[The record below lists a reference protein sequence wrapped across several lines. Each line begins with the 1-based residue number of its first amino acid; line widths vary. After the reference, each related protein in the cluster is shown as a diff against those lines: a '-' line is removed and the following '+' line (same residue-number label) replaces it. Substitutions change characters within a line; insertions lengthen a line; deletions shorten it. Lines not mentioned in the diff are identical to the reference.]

1 MPEVKTIKFS
11 LRQIRSLGAPSNV
24 LQTTRRGVLD
34 PNEFRIRKPLMLRYF
49 VVAGML
55 ASIGWT
61 TVMKYTPQEMSE
73 RVIDRVKVD
82 QNTDS
87 NPQTLASDRSTGMR
101 Q

>member
-1 MPEVKTIKFS
+1 MNFAS
-11 LRQIRSLGAPSNV
+11 G
-24 LQTTRRGVLD
+24 
-34 PNEFRIRKPLMLRYF
+34 KPIMLRYF
-49 VVAGML
+49 V